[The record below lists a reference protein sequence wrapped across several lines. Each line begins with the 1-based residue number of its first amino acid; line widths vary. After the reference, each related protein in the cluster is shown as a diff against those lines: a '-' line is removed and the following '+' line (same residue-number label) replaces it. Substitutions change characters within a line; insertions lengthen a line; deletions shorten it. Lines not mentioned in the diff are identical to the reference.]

1 MNTIHN
7 NMVARISPSKPTA
20 RPVISPKKAKKLR
33 SCFTCMKCSRRFA
46 TRAEC
51 SEHIVTHLRAEKA
64 AAAAA
69 LQEHNASEAASSEAT
84 KAPSASTSPA
94 PMDLTVESSQA
105 TVKQQPTDATAITEQ
120 DEYDEAM
127 LCAYMREDT
136 SEHAEDVECGQAVT
150 DVVNQIYEDRCR
162 KRTYS
167 MAHKE
172 EKHSH
177 TSGSTSP
184 LSVHIPEGY
193 AQPVQQDAKPFTM
206 QSFLMRP
213 IQLDGFKPP
222 AQVLEE
228 LVAFLPVR
236 TTVSEPIKVTFE
248 LLPTPQVDEKIQH
261 L

>member
-1 MNTIHN
+1 
-7 NMVARISPSKPTA
+7 
-20 RPVISPKKAKKLR
+20 
-33 SCFTCMKCSRRFA
+33 MKCSRRFA

-51 SEHIVTHLRAEKA
+51 SEHVVTHLRAEKA

-105 TVKQQPTDATAITEQ
+105 VTKPQPTDATTITEQ

-167 MAHKE
+167 MVNKE

-177 TSGSTSP
+177 TVRCF
-184 LSVHIPEGY
+184 LSLIAANVQKSVPCVNCSFSERLH
-193 AQPVQQDAKPFTM
+193 QPVVRPHSRGIRAAGATGREAVHHAELPDAPH
-206 QSFLMRP
+206 
-213 IQLDGFKPP
+213 
-222 AQVLEE
+222 
-228 LVAFLPVR
+228 
-236 TTVSEPIKVTFE
+236 
-248 LLPTPQVDEKIQH
+248 PT
-261 L
+261 